1 MPGMRRIRIVLTRA
15 ESEYAS
21 ENTCSSATTESA
33 SVEHLFVTE
42 NQTVRTEVTRIQHD
56 IIAAIE
62 HAAIRNS
69 TAPLM
74 LVWLNLNTSAFR
86 SRGSA
91 TAKSLALEAK
101 TNLSNCAS
109 EKRRAT
115 TRTNSLVPILTV
127 STPAGNA
134 METRTVL

>member
-1 MPGMRRIRIVLTRA
+1 MPGMRRTRIALIRM

-33 SVEHLFVTE
+33 SVEHLFATE
-42 NQTVRTEVTRIQHD
+42 NRTVRTEVTRMQHD
-56 IIAAIE
+56 TIAAIE

-69 TAPLM
+69 TVSLM
-74 LVWLNLNTSAFR
+74 LVWLNLSMSAFR

-91 TAKSLALEAK
+91 IAKSLVLEAK

-109 EKRRAT
+109 EKRRAA
-115 TRTNSLVPILTV
+115 TRTNSLAPILTV